1 MNKLVLIS
9 ALALLCLSSCKMN
22 EELDPN
28 FDDDVRYTTLSS
40 ATKVK
45 KAPANEE
52 LLIFELD
59 SAKLKYKKDKKWFRR
74 R

>member
-1 MNKLVLIS
+1 
-9 ALALLCLSSCKMN
+9 MN